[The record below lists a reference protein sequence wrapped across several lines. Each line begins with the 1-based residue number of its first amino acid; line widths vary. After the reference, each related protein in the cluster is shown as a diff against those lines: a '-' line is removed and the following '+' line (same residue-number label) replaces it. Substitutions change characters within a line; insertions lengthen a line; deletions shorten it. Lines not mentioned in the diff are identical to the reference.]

1 MEERNYKVYIHRNKI
16 NNKVYIGITSMKPE
30 HRWESNGKG
39 YKNNVYFTRSIQK
52 YGWENFEHII
62 LYEGLTKKQ
71 AEEKEI
77 ELISFYDS
85 TNRDKGYNIS
95 PGGSLRGEEGDKKV
109 SEKLMGHIVTEE
121 TREKLRVTSLNYYS
135 NHDNPRKGYVK
146 NDKEK
151 YIDMMAQKTR
161 KPVEQ
166 IDLNTG
172 EVINCFNSLGEVARF
187 LGKSYGN
194 ISKVCKG
201 IYKQAYGYGWRYAN

>member
-39 YKNNVYFTRSIQK
+39 YKNNIYFARSIQK

-95 PGGSLRGEEGDKKV
+95 PGGSLRGEDGDKKV
-109 SEKLMGHIVTEE
+109 SEKLMGHIVTKE
-121 TREKLRVTSLNYYS
+121 TREKLKLTSLSYYS

-146 NDKEK
+146 NDEEK

-166 IDLNTG
+166 IDLDTG
-172 EVINCFNSLGEVARF
+172 EVINYFNSLGEAARF
-187 LGKSYGN
+187 IGKSYAN

-201 IYKQAYGYGWRYAN
+201 KYKQAYGYGWRYAN